1 MATKKIIRSMN
12 FEDVRETAL
21 TVLKMD
27 DAEAVNAY
35 LKSKYAQ
42 AIKDLGISSL
52 LGADEEKQN

>member
-1 MATKKIIRSMN
+1 MN

-35 LKSKYAQ
+35 LKARYAQ

-52 LGADEEKQN
+52 LGDDSEKQS

>member
-1 MATKKIIRSMN
+1 
-12 FEDVRETAL
+12 
-21 TVLKMD
+21 MD